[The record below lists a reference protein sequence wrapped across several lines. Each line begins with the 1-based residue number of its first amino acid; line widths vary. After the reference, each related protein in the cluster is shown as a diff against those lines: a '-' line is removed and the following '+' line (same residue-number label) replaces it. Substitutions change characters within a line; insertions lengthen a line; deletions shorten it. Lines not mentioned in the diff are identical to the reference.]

1 MITIQNDKNQEKY
14 EVLFQAATNDLVKA
28 SMNDSD
34 LKFEATFVVIDIDED
49 DYINNPG
56 QYFVNVDGKFEYAT
70 GDFSAETTYYKAEG
84 IRTLEEFFGHLQD
97 LYRLNPKYIMLPLDE
112 EPFKIDADKRTITVP
127 NSFKSGV
134 TVQGDIIA
142 ETLLFTI
149 NRFFD
154 AVDLSSCE
162 MYVQWERAK
171 DTTQYVT
178 PIADLIDVNSETIM
192 FGWPLSEQV
201 ADIAGQI
208 KFSVRFIK
216 RDGNKIVYSFSTMPT
231 TINIYQGLD
240 YDIDNCASDSANLL
254 FDAVITN
261 SESTVGPSAVR
272 PVFVTN
278 LDEEIS
284 YLGEDGTA
292 ALAVMARVSDGGDI
306 FYEWYNSENANAIGT
321 RVSES
326 HPETGN
332 ASVFTVD
339 GVNNENITGYYWAK
353 AINKLNNKQKT
364 VQSKT
369 TYFPAPNEPAF
380 ANEFADTILEDGA
393 AALEVAMKPD
403 SHGVH
408 NTVAYQWLKKD
419 TMATEGEF
427 VEIEDATASAL
438 SIDAPGVY
446 KVKATNTVNRQSKSV
461 FGTPCIVYDT
471 PGAVVFA
478 NDIDDI
484 MISGQEYTLAVT
496 LPTSEFALGEV
507 KYAWYLDYDAGAG
520 ILVDGVPS
528 ESDKKVDYLDGLD
541 TPKIKITADLLTM
554 AAGASLYCVAS
565 NTITVGGKSV
575 TTYSESVGYTL
586 KR

>member
-1 MITIQNDKNQEKY
+1 
-14 EVLFQAATNDLVKA
+14 
-28 SMNDSD
+28 MNDSD

-49 DYINNPG
+49 DYVNNPG
-56 QYFVNVDGKFEYAT
+56 QYFVNIDGKFEYAT

-178 PIADLIDVNSETIM
+178 PITDLIDVNSETMM

-208 KFSVRFIK
+208 KFSIRFIK

-292 ALAVMARVSDGGDI
+292 ALTVMARVSDGGDI

-369 TYFPAPNEPAF
+369 TYFPTPNEPAF
-380 ANEFADTILEDGA
+380 ETLCADTILENGE
-393 AALEVAMKPD
+393 AALNVSMKSDAHGEHNSVAF
-403 SHGVH
+403 
-408 NTVAYQWLKKD
+408 QWFKASSLDADAEFEEEPGAISKD
-419 TMATEGEF
+419 FIAK
-427 VEIEDATASAL
+427 
-438 SIDAPGVY
+438 APGKY
-446 KVKATNTVNRQSKSV
+446 KVKVTNTVNRQSASI
-461 FGTPCIVYDT
+461 FSNPACIVYDT
-471 PGAVVFA
+471 PGAVVFD
-478 NDIDDI
+478 NDIDDT
-484 MISGQEYTLAVT
+484 MISGQSYTLKVT
-496 LPTSEFALGEV
+496 LPENKFALGEV
-507 KYAWYLDYDAGAG
+507 KYAWYLDYDKNG

-528 ESDKKVDYLDGLD
+528 ISDKKVEYLGDLD
-541 TPKIKITADLLTM
+541 TPAITITSELIGMVITTP
-554 AAGASLYCVAS
+554 GAKLYCVAA
-565 NTITVGGKSV
+565 NTINTDDKSV
-575 TTYSESVGYTL
+575 TTYSESAGYTL
-586 KR
+586 TL